1 MRPSHEW
8 ISRINQKQKQLAE
21 FERSEEQ
28 CKNIERWTEIEF
40 VYSTLVL
47 EGCGLSRE
55 DVSRL
60 ASSQATEA
68 ANESDRQASA
78 LLESFR
84 RVMRLAEQRGKN
96 ASLSP
101 ELLLELH
108 NLPDAAA
115 GLRQQA
121 GRNSTAPPPERLQAA
136 VESACHWF
144 TAESFTE
151 FHPVEQASLVLL
163 RLIDIEPF
171 DRSNERTA
179 LVAASLFTLRSE
191 LPPVII
197 KPEMKAAYRAAC
209 AEAMRMNTK
218 PMVDLLAAAVEKSIT
233 DVMEAM
239 IKN

>member
-1 MRPSHEW
+1 
-8 ISRINQKQKQLAE
+8 
-21 FERSEEQ
+21 
-28 CKNIERWTEIEF
+28 
-40 VYSTLVL
+40 
-47 EGCGLSRE
+47 
-55 DVSRL
+55 
-60 ASSQATEA
+60 
-68 ANESDRQASA
+68 
-78 LLESFR
+78 
-84 RVMRLAEQRGKN
+84 
-96 ASLSP
+96 
-101 ELLLELH
+101 
-108 NLPDAAA
+108 
-115 GLRQQA
+115 
-121 GRNSTAPPPERLQAA
+121 
-136 VESACHWF
+136 SACHWF

>member
-8 ISRINQKQKQLAE
+8 ISRINQKQRQLAE
-21 FERSEEQ
+21 LKLSEEHHR
-28 CKNIERWTEIEF
+28 NIERWTEIEF

-47 EGCGLSRE
+47 EGCEISRE

-60 ASSQATEA
+60 GSSQTTEASS
-68 ANESDRQASA
+68 ESDRQASA
-78 LLESFR
+78 LLESLR
-84 RVMRLAEQRGKN
+84 MVMRLAGQSGKN

-108 NLPDAAA
+108 NLPGSEARLRRRAGSNSAAA
-115 GLRQQA
+115 
-121 GRNSTAPPPERLQAA
+121 SPERLRAA

-191 LPPVII
+191 LPPVTIE
-197 KPEMKAAYRAAC
+197 PEMKAAYRAAC
-209 AEAMRMNTK
+209 VEGTRMNTK
-218 PMVDLLAAAVEKSIT
+218 PMVDLIGAAVEKSIT
-233 DVMEAM
+233 AAIEE
-239 IKN
+239 I

>member
-1 MRPSHEW
+1 MRPSHDW

-21 FERSEEQ
+21 LDTPEDQRR
-28 CKNIERWTEIEF
+28 NIERWTEIEF

-47 EGCGLSRE
+47 EGYEISRE

-68 ANESDRQASA
+68 SSESDRQATA
-78 LLESFR
+78 LLESLR
-84 RVMRLAEQRGKN
+84 SVIRLAGQRGKN

-108 NLPDAAA
+108 NLPGSEA
-115 GLRQQA
+115 GLRRQT
-121 GRNSTAPPPERLQAA
+121 GRNSASPPPERLRAA
-136 VESACHWF
+136 VENACHWF
-144 TAESFTE
+144 TAESFAE

-171 DRSNERTA
+171 DRSNDRTA

-191 LPPVII
+191 LPPVTIE
-197 KPEMKAAYRAAC
+197 PEMKAAYRAAC

-218 PMVDLLAAAVEKSIT
+218 AMVDLIATAVEKSIA
-233 DVMEAM
+233 DAIEKI